1 MSGVMSEDTKFLL
14 LIILATW
21 ITLIQTC
28 IFIWYLTKKAMDER
42 LEALKEHLK
51 EDLKKQLDHSKGA
64 LEEHVYLC
72 LHDFEKNLRRDLF
85 DSKEHLSWQS

>member
-1 MSGVMSEDTKFLL
+1 MSEDTKFLL

-21 ITLIQTC
+21 ITLIQAS

-42 LEALKEHLK
+42 IEGLKEHLK
-51 EDLKKQLDHSKGA
+51 KELKKQLDHSNGV

-72 LHDFEKNLRRDLF
+72 LHDFEMNLRRDLF
-85 DSKEHLSWQS
+85 DSKEHLSWPS